1 MTKKVYQ
8 APDLKV
14 HGDIRAITRG
24 NTAGLGIDGGSFL
37 RNQSRDNTT
46 GYNNGHGS

>member
-8 APDLKV
+8 APELKV

-24 NTAGLGIDGGSFL
+24 NTSGLGIDIGFINRPGD
-37 RNQSRDNTT
+37 RDQT